1 MNNTNRWPVRLKM
14 RNVPVNGGTHT
25 HLEDRRIVAA
35 GGAAGV
41 INPFIVGIT
50 PTSRKWL
57 ATLLSINIVQKRLYL
72 VGSLEHGFYFSIYWE

>member
-1 MNNTNRWPVRLKM
+1 MV
-14 RNVPVNGGTHT
+14 GHTHT